1 MTGITDAM
9 KQYERSTEEMLKA
22 NRTKR
27 PTEAGI
33 KLPDSTKLIAAVT
46 VVFAL
51 AVAAAEL
58 V

>member
-9 KQYERSTEEMLKA
+9 KQYERSTEEMLKT

-27 PTEAGI
+27 PSTAGV
-33 KLPDSTKLIAAVT
+33 KLPDSTKLIAALT
-46 VVFAL
+46 VIFVL
-51 AVAAAEL
+51 AVAAAEF